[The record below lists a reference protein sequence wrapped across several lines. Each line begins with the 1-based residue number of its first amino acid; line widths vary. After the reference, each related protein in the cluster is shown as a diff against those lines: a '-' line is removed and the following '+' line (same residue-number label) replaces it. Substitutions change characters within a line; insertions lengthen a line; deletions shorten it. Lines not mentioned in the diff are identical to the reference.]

1 MRLRRLDLTSVPEN
15 LNAVPAV
22 IQQIN
27 LAYDADQDRLLL
39 KVGLSDNTELSIW
52 LTRRIAKSIW
62 TWLHGTH
69 VKEES
74 ALQVFMMN
82 AEGGLDNISANI
94 VSPHNLNAE
103 PLKNNATPNIDF
115 NTQYQ
120 ENRSPMLPMP
130 LLAVNCEIVED
141 SQTQFVIDLSSRDG
155 KRARVALS
163 IELKIAFSNMLQ
175 LAIKEAGWDINLQNR
190 HIIQTQASSQPI
202 VH

>member
-15 LNAVPAV
+15 LNAVLAV

-62 TWLHGTH
+62 TWLHGTY

-82 AEGGLDNISANI
+82 AEGGLDNISANM

>member
-1 MRLRRLDLTSVPEN
+1 
-15 LNAVPAV
+15 
-22 IQQIN
+22 
-27 LAYDADQDRLLL
+27 
-39 KVGLSDNTELSIW
+39 
-52 LTRRIAKSIW
+52 
-62 TWLHGTH
+62 
-69 VKEES
+69 
-74 ALQVFMMN
+74 MMN
-82 AEGGLDNISANI
+82 AEGGLDNISANM